1 MKIKDLFIKDKPLFS
16 LEIFPPKKTSP
27 IETIYSTLDELV
39 KVRPAFISVTYGAGG
54 NGTDNR
60 TAEIASIVK
69 NKYGVES
76 VAHLSCL
83 YNSCSDVDETL
94 RRLRDCGVDN
104 ILALRGDVV
113 LDVPKLNDF
122 RYASDLVKY
131 IAKSDIGDFDLC
143 GACYPE
149 GHVEAENLEKDVENL
164 KIKVDAGATHLIS
177 QLFFDNDYY
186 YDFLDM
192 AAKKGVNV
200 PIEAGIMPVTNKKQ
214 IERMVTLCGAS
225 LPPKF
230 AKMMQ
235 KYGDNP
241 EAIVESGI
249 AYAVDQ
255 IVDLLSYNVD
265 GIHLY
270 AMNNP
275 YVVNKIYS
283 AIEKLL

>member
-1 MKIKDLFIKDKPLFS
+1 M
-16 LEIFPPKKTSP
+16 
-27 IETIYSTLDELV
+27 Y
-39 KVRPAFISVTYGAGG
+39 R
-54 NGTDNR
+54 NDNR
-60 TAEIASIVK
+60 TVI
-69 NKYGVES
+69 
-76 VAHLSCL
+76 
-83 YNSCSDVDETL
+83 TL
-94 RRLRDCGVDN
+94 
-104 ILALRGDVV
+104 
-113 LDVPKLNDF
+113 
-122 RYASDLVKY
+122 
-131 IAKSDIGDFDLC
+131 
-143 GACYPE
+143 
-149 GHVEAENLEKDVENL
+149 
-164 KIKVDAGATHLIS
+164 DAGGTNFVFGAMRANEFIVEPITMPSNADDLDKCLATLVSGFEQVI
-177 QLFFDNDYY
+177 
-186 YDFLDM
+186 
-192 AAKKGVNV
+192 AKKGVNV
-200 PIEAGIMPVTNKKQ
+200 PIEAGIMPVINKKQ